1 MEAVKVS
8 LVEYGVARFL
18 LPGQPESGDHH
29 FVCCNKTVILIAA
42 IDGIGHGE
50 EAAYAAKTAAAVLKD
65 HVKEPVISMVEI
77 CHEKL
82 RGTRGVVL
90 SVASID
96 CVHGMM
102 TWLGIGN
109 VRACLIRAGA
119 QRGAIHEMLLLR
131 GGVVGSQLPP
141 LQAAVLAVGQ
151 GDTLVLVTDGVRDE
165 FIEDLPPL
173 QNPQR
178 AADRI
183 LERHG
188 RGNDDALVL
197 VARLTGIR
205 HENGSQT
212 K

>member
-1 MEAVKVS
+1 MEALKVP

-29 FVCCNKTVILIAA
+29 LLCCNETGILIAA

-50 EAAYAAKTAAAVLKD
+50 EAAHAAKTAVAVLKE
-65 HVKEPVISMVEI
+65 HMKEPVISMVEI
-77 CHEKL
+77 CHEQL

-109 VRACLIRAGA
+109 VRGYLIRADA
-119 QRGAIHEMLLLR
+119 RRGAIDAMLLLR

-141 LQAAVLAVGQ
+141 LQAAVLAIGK
-151 GDTLVLVTDGVRDE
+151 GDTVVFVTDGVRDE
-165 FIEDLPPL
+165 FIEDLSLL

-183 LERHG
+183 LERYR

-197 VARLTGIR
+197 VARLVGIR
-205 HENGSQT
+205 HEDGSQT